1 MIRKFASSKYFQIQ
15 IAVGYA
21 LIALLMACIVFTW
34 IYEWQNVAQQE
45 EEYRRINTLRQDV
58 NNAHMHFLELSLLGE
73 TVLEWDSSDVEL
85 YHSKRLV
92 LDSLLCDFKSIYP
105 AERIDSVRLLMENKQ
120 AHLIQIMDLL
130 NRQENI
136 NEQIAQ
142 RVPVIAAQSTKEPSK
157 KKRSG
162 FLGIFGKKVDSQP
175 TTSSMLYTLNRDM
188 IAKQQNQQRQLTEY
202 ADSLAQRNMLL
213 NSQLQ
218 ELIGRIDRKVN
229 EDLQEREAAFIA
241 MQERS
246 FLHIGTLTFIMCAL
260 LIGLYLIIHRNIN
273 RINQYRVK
281 TSILIEKLQ
290 NAVKQNRMLL
300 TSRKKMLLTITHD
313 LRTLLTSINGYAE
326 LATIE
331 DNSEKAKGYSK
342 NILQLSGSMTDML
355 NTLLNFFR
363 LDSGKEQIHNEPFHI
378 HSIAKLLKT
387 EFEAQAEAKDLAFE
401 VKICNDVV
409 LMGDKERLLQI
420 GNNLLSNAI
429 KFTDKGFIYVSL
441 AHNNDS
447 FTISVQDTGSGMD
460 EDDKKRIFEAFERL
474 PNAATQDG
482 FGLGLSIVKNIV
494 EMMGGQI
501 EVASEKGKGSCFTVD
516 IPMKLANETEE
527 KSWGEVRTENGN
539 IGCKVLVLDDDNIIL
554 SMTRDMLQYKQIH
567 CDICNNV
574 GDMMEA
580 IRTRDY
586 DLLITDLRMPEMNG
600 YDVLKLLRS
609 SNVGNSQ
616 EIPVVIST
624 ALGSCDEASLLR
636 HGFVGCL
643 FKPFSLDELANTV
656 EKYAQ
661 KASDTFMP
669 DFSTLLAYGNKSEM
683 LETLIVETRKV
694 LLHIEDTI
702 AQSDYK
708 ELDELVHHL
717 RPSWAVIRADKPLE
731 NLHEVLH
738 TTSASSDA
746 NIKAATISVLSAGNI
761 IMAQAEKEMEAY
773 DEDSCN

>member
-1 MIRKFASSKYFQIQ
+1 MKHKETKRFRIQ
-15 IAVGYA
+15 IAIGYMS
-21 LIALLMACIVFTW
+21 IALLMCGIIHTW
-34 IYEWQNVAQQE
+34 YGEWREIGRQE
-45 EEYRRINTLRQDV
+45 EEYRRINKLRQEV
-58 NNAHMHFLELSLLGE
+58 NTAHIGFIELSLLGE
-73 TVLEWDSSDVEL
+73 TVLEWNPRDVEL
-85 YHSKRLV
+85 YHSKRLA
-92 LDSLLCDFKSIYP
+92 LDSLLCDFKNTYP
-105 AERIDSVRLLMENKQ
+105 EEQIDSVRILMEYKET
-120 AHLIQIMDLL
+120 HLVKIMDLL

-162 FLGIFGKKVDSQP
+162 FLGIFGKKVEAQP

-188 IAKQQNQQRQLTEY
+188 IAKQQRQQRQLTEY
-202 ADSLAQRNMLL
+202 ADSLAQRNTLL
-213 NSQLQ
+213 NRQLQ

-246 FLHIGTLTFIMCAL
+246 FLHIGALTFVMGVL
-260 LIGLYLIIHRNIN
+260 LIGMYLIIHRNIN
-273 RINQYRVK
+273 RINQYRAK
-281 TSILIEKLQ
+281 TSSLIEKLQ
-290 NAVKQNRMLL
+290 SAVRQNRMLL
-300 TSRKKMLLTITHD
+300 TARKKMLLTITHD

-326 LATIE
+326 LATKE
-331 DNSEKAKGYSK
+331 NNEEKVKGYSH
-342 NILQLSGSMTDML
+342 NILRLSGTMTDML

-363 LDSGKEQIHNEPFHI
+363 LDSGKEQIHEEPFRI
-378 HSIAKLLKT
+378 NTVVEMLKA
-387 EFEAQAEAKDLAFE
+387 EFEPQAEAKDLAFE
-401 VKICNDVV
+401 IEVCNDVV

-429 KFTDKGFIYVSL
+429 KFTDSGFVYVSF
-441 AHNNDS
+441 AHNNDRL
-447 FTISVQDTGSGMD
+447 TIIVQDTGSGMA

-482 FGLGLSIVKNIV
+482 FGLGLSIVRNIV

-501 EVASEKGKGSCFTVD
+501 EVASEKGEGSSFTVC
-516 IPMKLANETEE
+516 IPMKTADKIEE
-527 KSWGEVRTENGN
+527 KSQVEV
-539 IGCKVLVLDDDNIIL
+539 IGKGYAKGYKVLVLDDDDVTL
-554 SMTRDMLQYKQIH
+554 AMTRDMMQYKQIH

-580 IRTRDY
+580 VRTREY
-586 DLLITDLRMPEMNG
+586 DLLISDLRMPEMNG

-616 EIPVVIST
+616 DIPVVVST
-624 ALGSCDEASLLR
+624 ALGSCDETTLLK

-656 EKYAQ
+656 DKYAH
-661 KASDTFMP
+661 KASRAFMP
-669 DFSTLLAYGNKSEM
+669 DFSSLLAYGNKSEM
-683 LETLIVETRKV
+683 LDTLIVETHKV
-694 LLHIEDTI
+694 LLRIEDAI
-702 AQSDYK
+702 AQRDYK

-717 RPSWAVIRADKPLE
+717 RPSWAVIRAEKTLE
-731 NLHEVLH
+731 KLHELLH
-738 TTSASSDA
+738 TTSTTSDA
-746 NIKAATISVLSAGNI
+746 DIKAATISVLNAGNI
-761 IMAQAEKEMEAY
+761 IMELAEKEREAS

>member
-1 MIRKFASSKYFQIQ
+1 MQ
-15 IAVGYA
+15 
-21 LIALLMACIVFTW
+21 
-34 IYEWQNVAQQE
+34 
-45 EEYRRINTLRQDV
+45 
-58 NNAHMHFLELSLLGE
+58 FLELSLLGE
-73 TVLEWDSSDVEL
+73 IVLEWDSADVEL

-105 AERIDSVRLLMENKQ
+105 AERIDSVRILMENKE

-130 NRQENI
+130 DRQENV

-142 RVPVIAAQSTKEPSK
+142 QVPVIAAQSTQEPSK
-157 KKRSG
+157 RKRSG
-162 FLGIFGKKVDSQP
+162 FLGIFGKKVTPQS

-188 IAKQQNQQRQLTEY
+188 IAKQQSQQRQLTEY
-202 ADSLAQRNMLL
+202 ADSLAQRNTQL
-213 NSQLQ
+213 NRQLQ
-218 ELIGRIDRKVN
+218 ELIGRIDEKVN
-229 EDLQEREAAFIA
+229 EDLQERENAFIA

-246 FLHIGTLTFIMCAL
+246 FFNMGVLTFIMGVL

-300 TSRKKMLLTITHD
+300 TSRQKMLLTITHD
-313 LRTLLTSINGYAE
+313 LRTLITSINGYAE

-331 DNSEKAKGYSK
+331 DNTEKAKGYSR
-342 NILQLSGSMTDML
+342 NILQLSGSMSDML

-387 EFEAQAEAKDLAFE
+387 EFEAATEAKDLAFE
-401 VKICNDVV
+401 VKVCNDVV

-420 GNNLLSNAI
+420 GNNLLSNAV
-429 KFTDKGFIYVSL
+429 KFTNKGFIYVSL
-441 AHNNDS
+441 AHNNDCL
-447 FTISVQDTGSGMD
+447 TVSVQDTGGGMD

-494 EMMGGQI
+494 EMMGGKI

-516 IPMKLANETEE
+516 IPMKIANEVEE
-527 KSWGEVRTENGN
+527 KSWGTIRNK
-539 IGCKVLVLDDDNIIL
+539 GCNKGYKVLVLDDDNVTL
-554 SMTRDMLQYKQIH
+554 SMTREMLQYKQIH

-580 IRTRDY
+580 IRTREY

-600 YDVLKLLRS
+600 YDVMKLLRS

-616 EIPVVIST
+616 DIPVVIST
-624 ALGSCDEASLLR
+624 ALGSCDEATLLK

-656 EKYAQ
+656 DKFAQ
-661 KASDTFMP
+661 KTSRVFMP
-669 DFSTLLAYGNKSEM
+669 DFSSLLAYGNKSEM
-683 LETLIVETRKV
+683 LDTLIVETHKM
-694 LLHIEDTI
+694 LLRIEDAI
-702 AQSDYK
+702 SQRDYK

-738 TTSASSDA
+738 TTSTTSDA
-746 NIKAATISVLSAGNI
+746 GIKAATISVLNAGNI
-761 IMAQAEKEMEAY
+761 IMELAEKEREAS

>member
-1 MIRKFASSKYFQIQ
+1 MKNIKHSKCFKIQ

-21 LIALLMACIVFTW
+21 SIALLMCGIIYTW
-34 IYEWQNVAQQE
+34 YGEWRDLELQE
-45 EEYRRINTLRQDV
+45 EEYRRINKLRQEV
-58 NNAHMHFLELSLLGE
+58 NTAHMRFLELSLLGE
-73 TVLEWDSSDVEL
+73 TVLEWNSREVEL
-85 YHSKRLV
+85 YHSKRLA
-92 LDSLLCDFKSIYP
+92 LDSLLYDFKSIYQ
-105 AERIDSVRLLMENKQ
+105 AERIDSVRFLLEDKET
-120 AHLIQIMDLL
+120 HLIQIMDLL
-130 NRQENI
+130 DRQENV

-142 RVPVIAAQSTKEPSK
+142 QVPVIAAQSIQEPSK

-162 FLGIFGKKVDSQP
+162 FLGIFGKKVDPEP
-175 TTSSMLYTLNRDM
+175 TTSSMLYTLNREM
-188 IAKQQNQQRQLTEY
+188 IAKQQSQQRQLTEY
-202 ADSLAQRNMLL
+202 ADSLAQRNTLL
-213 NSQLQ
+213 NRQLQ
-218 ELIGRIDRKVN
+218 ELIGRIDGKVN
-229 EDLQEREAAFIA
+229 EDLQKREATFIA

-246 FLHIGTLTFIMCAL
+246 FFNMGVLTFIMGVL

-300 TSRKKMLLTITHD
+300 TSRQKMLLTITHD
-313 LRTLLTSINGYAE
+313 LRTLITSINGYAE

-331 DNSEKAKGYSK
+331 DNTEKAKGYSR
-342 NILQLSGSMTDML
+342 NILQLSGSMSDML

-378 HSIAKLLKT
+378 HSIAKLLKA
-387 EFEAQAEAKDLAFE
+387 EFEVEAEAKELVFE
-401 VKICNDVV
+401 IEVCNDVV

-441 AHNNDS
+441 AHNNDCL
-447 FTISVQDTGSGMD
+447 TISVQDTGSGMD

-501 EVASEKGKGSCFTVD
+501 EVTSEKGKGSCFIID
-516 IPMKLANETEE
+516 IPMKIANETEE
-527 KSWGEVRTENGN
+527 KSWGEIRAENSN
-539 IGCKVLVLDDDNIIL
+539 KGCKVLVLDDDNIIL
-554 SMTRDMLQYKQIH
+554 SMARDMLQYKQIH

-580 IRTRDY
+580 VRTREY

-616 EIPVVIST
+616 NIPVVIST
-624 ALGSCDEASLLR
+624 ALGSCDEDTLLK

-643 FKPFSLDELANTV
+643 FKPFSLDELTNTV
-656 EKYAQ
+656 EKYAL
-661 KASDTFMP
+661 KASDTFQP
-669 DFSTLLAYGNKSEM
+669 DFSTLLAHGNKSEM
-683 LETLIVETRKV
+683 LDSLFVETHKV
-694 LLHIEDTI
+694 LLRIEDAIT
-702 AQSDYK
+702 QKDYK

-717 RPSWAVIRADKPLE
+717 RPSWAVIRAEKPLE
-731 NLHEVLH
+731 KLHELLH
-738 TTSASSDA
+738 MTSTTSDA
-746 NIKAATISVLSAGNI
+746 DIKAATISVLSAGNI
-761 IMAQAEKEMEAY
+761 IMELAEKEMEAY